1 MGRTNAVR
9 RLTILTTKV
18 TIVIVVVVVFVVFVL
33 VNVIVIVIVM
43 LIVIVNAIVT
53 NAMKYLRILTTKA
66 MTGRGVH
73 LMSTQMSHSLNNAQR

>member
-1 MGRTNAVR
+1 MR

-73 LMSTQMSHSLNNAQR
+73 LMSTQMSHSLNNVQR